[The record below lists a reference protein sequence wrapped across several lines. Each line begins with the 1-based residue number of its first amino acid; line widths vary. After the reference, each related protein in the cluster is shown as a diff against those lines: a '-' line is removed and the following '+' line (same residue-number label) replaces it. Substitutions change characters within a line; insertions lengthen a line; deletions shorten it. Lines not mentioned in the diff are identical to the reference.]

1 MLECFVMIVTRLQ
14 KGKREREN
22 WSITPLSII
31 FRKSNKIPNHK
42 MEKLKH
48 EMKNL
53 SSCSLKNLTYKLLV
67 SIWKRNFL
75 RLLYEFKKLKK
86 CVREHTC

>member
-48 EMKNL
+48 EMKNI
-53 SSCSLKNLTYKLLV
+53 SS
-67 SIWKRNFL
+67 
-75 RLLYEFKKLKK
+75 
-86 CVREHTC
+86 

>member
-31 FRKSNKIPNHK
+31 FRKSNKIPNYK
-42 MEKLKH
+42 MEKLKN
-48 EMKNL
+48 ETKNL
-53 SSCSLKNLTYKLLV
+53 SSCC
-67 SIWKRNFL
+67 
-75 RLLYEFKKLKK
+75 FKKSYIQTVGKYM
-86 CVREHTC
+86 EA